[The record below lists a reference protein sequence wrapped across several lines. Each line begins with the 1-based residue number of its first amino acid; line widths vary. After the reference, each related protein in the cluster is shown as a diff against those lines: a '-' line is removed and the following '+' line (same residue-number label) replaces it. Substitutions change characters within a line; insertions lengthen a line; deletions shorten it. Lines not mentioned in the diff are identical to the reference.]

1 MVNKEQSS
9 SYSRPYGASTPA
21 ALRPDRQA
29 LYKRPSLARLKA
41 VFALQKTAFYNA
53 NDGLLQ
59 NVRYY
64 V

>member
-29 LYKRPSLARLKA
+29 LYKSPSLARLKA
-41 VFALQKTAFYNA
+41 VFRITK
-53 NDGLLQ
+53 DGLLQ
-59 NVRYY
+59 RE
-64 V
+64 